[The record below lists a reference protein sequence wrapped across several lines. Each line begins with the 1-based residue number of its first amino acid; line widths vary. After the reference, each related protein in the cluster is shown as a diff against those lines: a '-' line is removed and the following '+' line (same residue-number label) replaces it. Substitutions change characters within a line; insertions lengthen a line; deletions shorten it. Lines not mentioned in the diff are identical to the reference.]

1 MVIINS
7 TFSFSYWLYYC
18 FMLII
23 SFFVLLGGFHVA
35 SFIIHLYNL
44 TLIDLKF
51 IFSIG
56 AVGMIVL
63 PILLK
68 DMGCR
73 IAKWSWK
80 MERYR
85 SLMSEKDYINQTYF
99 IFLFSYFPVIGFG
112 LFLST
117 FLYFNLNLPTQNIT
131 EKIQTPILEVRTT
144 YNSRK
149 YGGSGQADG
158 KKATVVIKGY
168 SKDIKFP
175 LESEI
180 QEGQL
185 LSFSVRK
192 GYFGFDVIEKL

>member
-1 MVIINS
+1 MKNFFGAI
-7 TFSFSYWLYYC
+7 FSLAIVLIPAYSSLSL
-18 FMLII
+18 ML
-23 SFFVLLGGFHVA
+23 FLWDM
-35 SFIIHLYNL
+35 
-44 TLIDLKF
+44 TLIDSKF
-51 IFSIG
+51 PLSIG
-56 AVGMIVL
+56 SIGMIL
-63 PILLK
+63 FPILMK
-68 DMGCR
+68 DLAYMFAEWQWEKYGDTFNKGTHR
-73 IAKWSWK
+73 
-80 MERYR
+80 
-85 SLMSEKDYINQTYF
+85 LSEGETIDQNYHALLF
-99 IFLFSYFPVIGFG
+99 FFLPAIGFG